1 MKGLKAIFVVFALM
15 ALVSFTANANNLKA
29 YEEMVEDIDAVQAM
43 ALANQWKW
51 TQNSITTHVTPKEV
65 VFEFPSNTSPNGTI
79 KKIAL
84 PEDKM
89 VVAIAPYLTYTHG

>member
-1 MKGLKAIFVVFALM
+1 MKSCKTIFVALALLTLVPFA
-15 ALVSFTANANNLKA
+15 ANANNMKV
-29 YEEMVEDIDAVQAM
+29 YEQLVENIDAVQAM
-43 ALANQWKW
+43 AYANQWKW
-51 TQNSITTHVTPKEV
+51 TQNEIATHVTPKEV
-65 VFEFPSNTSPNGTI
+65 VFEFPGNVI

>member
-1 MKGLKAIFVVFALM
+1 MKSLKAIFVMVALM
-15 ALVSFTANANNLKA
+15 ALVPLTANANNLKA
-29 YEEMVEDIDAVQAM
+29 YEEMVENIDAVQAM
-43 ALANQWKW
+43 AFANQWKW
-51 TQNSITTHVTPKEV
+51 TQESITTHVTPKEV

-79 KKIAL
+79 KKVAL

>member
-1 MKGLKAIFVVFALM
+1 MKSLKAILVMFALV
-15 ALVSFTANANNLKA
+15 ALAPLTANANNLKP
-29 YEEMVEDIDAVQAM
+29 YEEMVENIDAVQAM

-79 KKIAL
+79 KKVAL

>member
-1 MKGLKAIFVVFALM
+1 MKNLKTLFIALALM
-15 ALVSFTANANNLKA
+15 ALVPLAAHAGNMKA
-29 YEEMVEDIDAVQAM
+29 YEQMVENIDAVQAM
-43 ALANQWKW
+43 AFANQWKW

-65 VFEFPSNTSPNGTI
+65 VFEFPSDTSPNGTI
-79 KKIAL
+79 KKVAL

>member
-1 MKGLKAIFVVFALM
+1 MKSLKAFFVMFALM
-15 ALVSFTANANNLKA
+15 ALAPLTVNANNMKA
-29 YEEMVEDIDAVQAM
+29 YEEMVENIDAVQAM

-79 KKIAL
+79 KKVAL

>member
-79 KKIAL
+79 KKVAL